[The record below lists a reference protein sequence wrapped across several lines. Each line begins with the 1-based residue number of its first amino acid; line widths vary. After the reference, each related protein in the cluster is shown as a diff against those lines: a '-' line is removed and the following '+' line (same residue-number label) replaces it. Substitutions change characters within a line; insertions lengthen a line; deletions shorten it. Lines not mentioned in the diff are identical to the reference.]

1 MPEKKEWWFMELI
14 EEKLKTVASYHGV
27 IVNVRLDEAR
37 LPDGSMAKREVVEH
51 PGGVTVL
58 PLEADGTVWCVRQ
71 YRYPFSR
78 TLLELP
84 AGKLEPGE
92 APERAA
98 ARELSE
104 ETGLS
109 AGRLQ
114 YLGANFTSPGYSQ
127 EVLHIYLA
135 RDLHHGAAHLDPG
148 EFLNLERYPLGAL
161 VQMALDGELCDG
173 KTTVALLKTQLL
185 LAGARRGGIR
195 RVVIAFPE
203 KPCYNPL
210 LGSVKIGQAMH
221 EARPE
226 AAADAHR
233 RSAFAA

>member
-1 MPEKKEWWFMELI
+1 MELI
-14 EEKLKTVASYHGV
+14 EEKLKTLTSYHGV

-37 LPDGSMAKREVVEH
+37 LPDGSTAKREVVEH

-78 TLLELP
+78 TLLEVP

-92 APERAA
+92 APELAA

-104 ETGLS
+104 ETGLT

-114 YLGANFTSPGYSQ
+114 YLGANYTSPGYSE

-135 RDLHHGAAHLDPG
+135 LGLHPG
-148 EFLNLERYPLGAL
+148 DCHPDQDEFLNVEKIPLKEL
-161 VQMALDGELCDG
+161 SRMVMDGEIDDG
-173 KTTVALLKTQLL
+173 KTIVAVLKAEKY
-185 LAGARRGGIR
+185 LAER
-195 RVVIAFPE
+195 
-203 KPCYNPL
+203 K
-210 LGSVKIGQAMH
+210 
-221 EARPE
+221 
-226 AAADAHR
+226 
-233 RSAFAA
+233 

>member
-37 LPDGSMAKREVVEH
+37 LPDGSTAKREVVEH

-114 YLGANFTSPGYSQ
+114 YLGANFTSPR
-127 EVLHIYLA
+127 LLA
-135 RDLHHGAAHLDPG
+135 GGAAHLPCA
-148 EFLNLERYPLGAL
+148 RSAP
-161 VQMALDGELCDG
+161 
-173 KTTVALLKTQLL
+173 
-185 LAGARRGGIR
+185 RRGASRSRG
-195 RVVIAFPE
+195 VPE
-203 KPCYNPL
+203 SGAPPAGC
-210 LGSVKIGQAMH
+210 
-221 EARPE
+221 AR
-226 AAADAHR
+226 ADGAGW
-233 RSAFAA
+233 

>member
-14 EEKLKTVASYHGV
+14 EEKLKTVTSYHGV

-37 LPDGSMAKREVVEH
+37 LPDGSTAKREVVEH

-58 PLEADGTVWCVRQ
+58 PLEDDGTVWCVRQ

-92 APERAA
+92 APELAA

-135 RDLHHGAAHLDPG
+135 RDLHHGTAHLDPG

-185 LAGARRGGIR
+185 LARERG
-195 RVVIAFPE
+195 
-203 KPCYNPL
+203 
-210 LGSVKIGQAMH
+210 
-221 EARPE
+221 E
-226 AAADAHR
+226 AA
-233 RSAFAA
+233 SGGL

>member
-1 MPEKKEWWFMELI
+1 MELI
-14 EEKLKTVASYHGV
+14 EEKLKTVTSYHGV

-37 LPDGSMAKREVVEH
+37 LPDGSTAKREVVEH
-51 PGGVTVL
+51 PGGV
-58 PLEADGTVWCVRQ
+58 TVWCVRQ

-185 LAGARRGGIR
+185 LARERG
-195 RVVIAFPE
+195 
-203 KPCYNPL
+203 
-210 LGSVKIGQAMH
+210 
-221 EARPE
+221 E
-226 AAADAHR
+226 AA
-233 RSAFAA
+233 SGGL

>member
-1 MPEKKEWWFMELI
+1 MELI
-14 EEKLKTVASYHGV
+14 EEKLKTLTSYHGV

-37 LPDGSMAKREVVEH
+37 LPDGSTAKREVVEH

-71 YRYPFSR
+71 FRYPFGR
-78 TLLELP
+78 EMLEVP
-84 AGKLEPGE
+84 AGE
-92 APERAA
+92 APELAA

-104 ETGLS
+104 ETGLT

-114 YLGANFTSPGYSQ
+114 YLGANFTSPGYSE

-135 RDLHHGAAHLDPG
+135 RDLHRGAAHLDPG
-148 EFLNLERYPLGAL
+148 EFLNVERHPLEEL

-185 LAGARRGGIR
+185 LARERG
-195 RVVIAFPE
+195 
-203 KPCYNPL
+203 
-210 LGSVKIGQAMH
+210 
-221 EARPE
+221 E
-226 AAADAHR
+226 AA
-233 RSAFAA
+233 SGGL

>member
-1 MPEKKEWWFMELI
+1 MELI
-14 EEKLKTVASYHGV
+14 EEKLRTLTSYHGV

-37 LPDGSMAKREVVEH
+37 LPDGSLAKREVVEH

-78 TLLELP
+78 TLLEVP

-92 APERAA
+92 APELAA

-104 ETGLS
+104 ETGLT

-114 YLGANFTSPGYSQ
+114 YLGANYTSPGYSE
-127 EVLHIYLA
+127 EVLHIYL
-135 RDLHHGAAHLDPG
+135 AAHLDPG
-148 EFLNLERYPLGAL
+148 EFLNVERHPLEEL
-161 VQMALDGELCDG
+161 VQMALNGELCDG

-185 LAGARRGGIR
+185 LARERG
-195 RVVIAFPE
+195 
-203 KPCYNPL
+203 
-210 LGSVKIGQAMH
+210 
-221 EARPE
+221 E
-226 AAADAHR
+226 AA
-233 RSAFAA
+233 SGGL

>member
-1 MPEKKEWWFMELI
+1 MDLTERTI
-14 EEKLKTVASYHGV
+14 ESKTMFQGRIITVL
-27 IVNVRLDEAR
+27 LDTAG
-37 LPDGSMAKREVVEH
+37 LPDGGTAQREVVLH
-51 PGGVTVL
+51 PGGVAVL
-58 PLEADGTVWCVRQ
+58 ALDEADNVALVRQ

-92 APERAA
+92 APELAA

-148 EFLNLERYPLGAL
+148 EFLNLERYPLDAL

-185 LAGARRGGIR
+185 LARERG
-195 RVVIAFPE
+195 
-203 KPCYNPL
+203 
-210 LGSVKIGQAMH
+210 
-221 EARPE
+221 E
-226 AAADAHR
+226 AA
-233 RSAFAA
+233 SGGL

>member
-1 MPEKKEWWFMELI
+1 MELI
-14 EEKLKTVASYHGV
+14 EQKLKTLTSYHGV

-37 LPDGSMAKREVVEH
+37 LPDGSTAKREVVEH

-58 PLEADGTVWCVRQ
+58 PLEPDGTVWCVRQ

-78 TLLELP
+78 TLLEVP

-92 APERAA
+92 APELAA

-104 ETGLS
+104 ETGLT
-109 AGRLQ
+109 AGRMQ
-114 YLGANFTSPGYSQ
+114 YL

-135 RDLHHGAAHLDPG
+135 RDLHRGAAHLDPG
-148 EFLNLERYPLGAL
+148 EFLNVERHPLEEL

-185 LAGARRGGIR
+185 LARERG
-195 RVVIAFPE
+195 
-203 KPCYNPL
+203 
-210 LGSVKIGQAMH
+210 
-221 EARPE
+221 E
-226 AAADAHR
+226 AA
-233 RSAFAA
+233 SGGL